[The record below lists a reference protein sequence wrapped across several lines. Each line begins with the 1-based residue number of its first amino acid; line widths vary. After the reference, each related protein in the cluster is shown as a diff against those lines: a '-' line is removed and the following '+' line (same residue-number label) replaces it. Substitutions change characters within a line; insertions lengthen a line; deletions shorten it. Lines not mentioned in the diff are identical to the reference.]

1 MGSGGKKDQE
11 GSKGAGEMALL
22 FPAPLQAEL
31 LTTTY
36 NFSRSN
42 TLLTLQAP
50 AHMRACART
59 HILKI
64 FLILKNKGYVFKK
77 IL

>member
-1 MGSGGKKDQE
+1 
-11 GSKGAGEMALL
+11 MALL
-22 FPAPLQAEL
+22 FPAPL

-50 AHMRACART
+50 ANMRVRVRT

-64 FLILKNKGYVFKK
+64 FLILKDKGYVFKK